1 MMALF
6 WIAKTIDGERR
17 YYIQEA
23 DWPIFA
29 MLRAAIAG
37 FPGQPEETI
46 ELDAK
51 TARKVPKKMIGRI
64 AGGAEG
70 EAIALTGS
78 QRLNCHR

>member
-1 MMALF
+1 MALF

-17 YYIQEA
+17 YFIQEA

-37 FPGQPEETI
+37 FRGQHEETI

-51 TARKVPKKMIGRI
+51 TARKVPKKMIGRMLSQKE
-64 AGGAEG
+64 AEALLARFG
-70 EAIALTGS
+70 E
-78 QRLNCHR
+78 

>member
-1 MMALF
+1 MALF

-17 YYIQEA
+17 YFIQEA

-46 ELDAK
+46 ELDARPR
-51 TARKVPKKMIGRI
+51 TRCRKR
-64 AGGAEG
+64 
-70 EAIALTGS
+70 
-78 QRLNCHR
+78 

>member
-1 MMALF
+1 MMPLF

-51 TARKVPKKMIGRI
+51 TARKVPKKMIGRVLSQKE
-64 AGGAEG
+64 AEALLARFG
-70 EAIALTGS
+70 E
-78 QRLNCHR
+78 

>member
-1 MMALF
+1 MALF

-17 YYIQEA
+17 YFIQEA

-37 FPGQPEETI
+37 FRGHAEETI

-51 TARKVPKKMIGRI
+51 TARKVPKKMIGRVLSQKE
-64 AGGAEG
+64 AEALLARFG
-70 EAIALTGS
+70 E
-78 QRLNCHR
+78 